1 MSVPLDPEREAAAIL
16 AMYQGDLAKALD
28 VLARQFTVMQTRS
41 QLLLTLATITLTI
54 TGFSGPRIAASGLAA
69 RWCMGLGLVLVLA
82 GVLVLLVG
90 LRIRWSTQFAGGEAQ
105 TVVVQALRYR
115 NAKMRGYL
123 EQMTLIGAGIAFY
136 VASVIAYLVTG
147 G

>member
-1 MSVPLDPEREAAAIL
+1 MTAPLDPEHEAAAIL

-90 LRIRWSTQFAGGEAQ
+90 LRIRWSTQFAGCDPQ
-105 TVVVQALRYR
+105 SVVTHALRYR

-123 EQMTLIGAGIAFY
+123 GQMALIGAGIAFY

-147 G
+147 E